1 MKMCQVFGV
10 SRSGYYAWLKRPRSE
25 RTQKQQTLSQHI
37 QRIFLGSRRL
47 YGSPKITQ
55 VLRSQGHVV
64 SQKTV
69 ARLMKEKGLRS
80 RTVKKYKVT
89 TNSKHT
95 LPVHNNVLNQQFV
108 AQSPNEVWMADIT
121 YVPTQEGWLYVA
133 SIMDLFTRKIVGWK
147 ADERMSKNL
156 VLKALDQAVQRQ
168 QPESGVLHH
177 SDRGSQY
184 ASREYQERLSR
195 YGMVGSMSR
204 KGNCY
209 DNACIES
216 FHSVLKK
223 ELVFLETFKTRQQ
236 AKQRIFEYIEI
247 FYNRQRIHSS
257 IGYQSPTNF
266 ERMYYNRLRNT
277 G

>member
-25 RTQKQQTLSQHI
+25 RTQKQQRLSQHI

-95 LPVHNNVLNQQFV
+95 LPAHDNVLNQQFV

-195 YGMVGSMSR
+195 YGMAGSMSR

>member
-25 RTQKQQTLSQHI
+25 RTQKQQRLSQHI

-184 ASREYQERLSR
+184 ASR
-195 YGMVGSMSR
+195 
-204 KGNCY
+204 
-209 DNACIES
+209 
-216 FHSVLKK
+216 
-223 ELVFLETFKTRQQ
+223 
-236 AKQRIFEYIEI
+236 
-247 FYNRQRIHSS
+247 
-257 IGYQSPTNF
+257 
-266 ERMYYNRLRNT
+266 
-277 G
+277 

>member
-1 MKMCQVFGV
+1 MHPG
-10 SRSGYYAWLKRPRSE
+10 
-25 RTQKQQTLSQHI
+25 
-37 QRIFLGSRRL
+37 
-47 YGSPKITQ
+47 
-55 VLRSQGHVV
+55 
-64 SQKTV
+64 
-69 ARLMKEKGLRS
+69 
-80 RTVKKYKVT
+80 
-89 TNSKHT
+89 
-95 LPVHNNVLNQQFV
+95 
-108 AQSPNEVWMADIT
+108 
-121 YVPTQEGWLYVA
+121 
-133 SIMDLFTRKIVGWK
+133 
-147 ADERMSKNL
+147 
-156 VLKALDQAVQRQ
+156 
-168 QPESGVLHH
+168 
-177 SDRGSQY
+177 
-184 ASREYQERLSR
+184 EYQERLSR